1 MITPPG
7 GIVLDMFCGSGSTLV
22 ACVQEGF
29 NFIGID
35 QDSDYCEIARARLAY
50 ATQNAYTCKDN
61 MTI

>member
-7 GIVLDMFCGSGSTLV
+7 GIVLDMFAGSGTTGV
-22 ACVQEGF
+22 ACIESGF
-29 NFIGID
+29 NYILVE